1 MIQFQSGNTCEYGV
15 IVLPLSVDQSKKMET
30 NAFIKMAQ
38 FYNNL
43 IMKRSRRKSR
53 KLTTFYKMHNKVC
66 PQYLCNCLPPTV
78 SSISDHNLRNNE
90 NYTTPRSRLRMSL
103 TSFIPS
109 TVSLWNNL
117 DLNVRNSPN
126 ISCVKSRIKEKT
138 VKSPEYYGEG
148 SRKLSIFHARLRHQ
162 CSSLNSDLYR
172 INITNDPK
180 CQCGAP
186 YEDSIHY
193 LMECP
198 LYQNERYCLFRNLR
212 ETNKN
217 IEALLFGNDENS
229 INENSNIFNKV
240 RAYIRQTKR
249 F

>member
-1 MIQFQSGNTCEYGV
+1 
-15 IVLPLSVDQSKKMET
+15 
-30 NAFIKMAQ
+30 
-38 FYNNL
+38 
-43 IMKRSRRKSR
+43 
-53 KLTTFYKMHNKVC
+53 MHNKLC

-78 SSISDHNLRNNE
+78 SSISDHNFRNNE

-126 ISCVKSRIKEKT
+126 ISCLKSRINDKT
-138 VKSPEYYGEG
+138 VKSLEYYGEE
-148 SRKLSIFHARLRHQ
+148 SRKLSILHARLRHQ

-172 INITNDPK
+172 INITNDSK
-180 CQCGAP
+180 CQYGAP

-193 LMECP
+193 QMECP

-212 ETNKN
+212 ETNTN
-217 IEALLFGNDENS
+217 IETLLFGNDEIN